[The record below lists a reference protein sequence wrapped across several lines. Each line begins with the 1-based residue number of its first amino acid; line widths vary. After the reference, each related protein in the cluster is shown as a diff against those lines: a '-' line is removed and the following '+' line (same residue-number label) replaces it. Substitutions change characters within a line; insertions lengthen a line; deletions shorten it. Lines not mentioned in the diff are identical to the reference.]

1 MNKIIYF
8 DLADVIKYHDF
19 IIEQTTGLPGI
30 KDKGQLESVL
40 YHIQNDNYYPTF
52 EDKLTHLVYAIVEFH
67 MFYDGNK
74 RTSIV
79 MGAYFLDING
89 LDGLTGTFIEEMEN
103 IVLWVAQGRIDK
115 NFLLDIIS
123 SILEHEKLSDEIK
136 LRLAMI

>member
-1 MNKIIYF
+1 MNKITYF

-74 RTSIV
+74 RTSII

-136 LRLAMI
+136 LKLAMI

>member
-1 MNKIIYF
+1 MNKITYF

-74 RTSIV
+74 RTSII

>member
-1 MNKIIYF
+1 
-8 DLADVIKYHDF
+8 
-19 IIEQTTGLPGI
+19 
-30 KDKGQLESVL
+30 
-40 YHIQNDNYYPTF
+40 
-52 EDKLTHLVYAIVEFH
+52 
-67 MFYDGNK
+67 
-74 RTSIV
+74 

>member
-74 RTSIV
+74 RTSII